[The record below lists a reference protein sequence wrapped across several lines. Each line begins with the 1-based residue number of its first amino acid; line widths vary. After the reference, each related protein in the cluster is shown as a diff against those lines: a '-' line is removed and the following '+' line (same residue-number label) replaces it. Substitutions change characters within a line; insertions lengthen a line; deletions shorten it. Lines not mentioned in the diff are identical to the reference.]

1 MLSIWFEEEKMYK
14 NYRKAYMILDKIWGF
29 DPLFTG
35 LIGLVMFMGIVLR
48 CQSGQALTLK
58 LKILT

>member
-1 MLSIWFEEEKMYK
+1 MYK
-14 NYRKAYMILDKIWGF
+14 NYRKAYMTLDKIWGF

-35 LIGLVMFMGIVLR
+35 LIGLVLFMGIVLR